1 MATLV
6 STTHAF
12 QFTTEE
18 LHVLSQA
25 MKALLDNYASTLD
38 SESGPDDQIPEEW
51 WSLQRS
57 IERPISFEM
66 ESKRLQESAHYW
78 KQKCNFAKSMLQDH
92 ESPVIKTAEMLAF
105 LY

>member
-25 MKALLDNYASTLD
+25 MHSLFDRYREDPRND
-38 SESGPDDQIPEEW
+38 PQDQGPEEW
-51 WSLQRS
+51 QSLLNS
-57 IERPISFEM
+57 IERPLSFEM
-66 ESKRLQESAHYW
+66 ESKRLQESVHYW
-78 KQKCNFAKSMLQDH
+78 KQKCNRAKSKLQGL

>member
-25 MKALLDNYASTLD
+25 MHSLFDRYREDPRND
-38 SESGPDDQIPEEW
+38 PQDQGPEEW
-51 WSLQRS
+51 QSLLDS
-57 IERPISFEM
+57 IERPLSFEM
-66 ESKRLQESAHYW
+66 KSQQLEKSVEFWKREFRLAKDKLQKFEKAATNS
-78 KQKCNFAKSMLQDH
+78 
-92 ESPVIKTAEMLAF
+92 
-105 LY
+105 